1 MPGMRVVIEAR
12 LPDPSG
18 SGGVSQAVI
27 SLATALSGLKD
38 CRPGEEYVF
47 LVLESAGPWLDKH
60 VGGPCR
66 LHKVRL
72 TGKNRLARSP
82 AGPALKAALRIFRR
96 FWPPPPPGIATSNGA
111 AEKLGADLIHFPTQ
125 EGYLTCLPNIYQ
137 PHDLQHLHL
146 PHFLPAVELEWRT
159 LAYPVYCAKADI
171 VLVESSWTKQDV
183 ARQYGI
189 ADEKIAVC
197 PFPPAT
203 TAYREPAP
211 AEIQAL
217 KEKLRHPRFI
227 FYPAHTWPHKNHLQ
241 LIEALALL
249 KERWN
254 LVVPLVCTGRATPL
268 FPQIE
273 AQIQRHALAGQVQF
287 MGYLS
292 EVEIKILY
300 RLCTAVVVP
309 TKFESVSFPIWEAF
323 EAGKPV
329 ACSTVTSLPKQ
340 VGEAGL
346 LFDQEDPAAIALAIK
361 SLWES
366 PELRERLG
374 WQGTERLRQFSLNG
388 MALHMRAI
396 YRKLAGT
403 ADARDQAILD
413 APPLI

>member
-1 MPGMRVVIEAR
+1 MPDMRVVIEAR

-38 CRPGEEYVF
+38 SRPGEEYVF
-47 LVLESAGPWLDKH
+47 VVLESAGPWLDKH
-60 VGGPCR
+60 IGGPCR
-66 LHKVRL
+66 LHKVPMTL
-72 TGKNRLARSP
+72 KNRLARSP
-82 AGPALKAALRIFRR
+82 AGPVLKTLLRTVRR
-96 FWPPPPPGIATSNGA
+96 FRPPKSPGIATSDGV
-111 AEKLGADLIHFPTQ
+111 AEALGADLIHFPTQ
-125 EGYLTCLPNIYQ
+125 EGYLTSLPTIYQ

-146 PHFLPAVELEWRT
+146 PHFVPARELDWRN
-159 LAYPVYCAKADI
+159 LAYPVYCARAHI

-183 ARQYGI
+183 ACQYGI
-189 ADEKIAVC
+189 PEDKIAVC

-203 TAYREPAP
+203 IGYREPAP
-211 AEIQAL
+211 AEIQTL
-217 KEKLRHPRFI
+217 QEKLRHSRFI

-249 KERWN
+249 KQKWN
-254 LVVPLVCTGRATPL
+254 LAVPLVCSGRATPL

-273 AQIQRHALAGQVQF
+273 AQIQRHALTDQVQF

-300 RLCTAVVVP
+300 RLCVAVVVP

-329 ACSTVTSLPKQ
+329 ACSTVTSLPQQ

-346 LFDQEDPAAIALAIK
+346 LFDPDDPSAIALAIK
-361 SLWES
+361 SLWGN
-366 PELRERLG
+366 PEFQDRLG
-374 WQGTERLRQFSLNG
+374 QLGAARLQQFTLDR
-388 MALHMRAI
+388 MAQHIRAL
-396 YRKLAGT
+396 YRSLAGT
-403 ADARDQAILD
+403 ADATDHDIMAT
-413 APPLI
+413 PPLI